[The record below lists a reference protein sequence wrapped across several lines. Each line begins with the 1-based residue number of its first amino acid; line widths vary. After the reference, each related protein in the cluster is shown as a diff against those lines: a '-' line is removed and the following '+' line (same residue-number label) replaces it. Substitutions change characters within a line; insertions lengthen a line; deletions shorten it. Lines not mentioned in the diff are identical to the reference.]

1 MTIRECTQRSLGKR
15 GVTVRALAL
24 LAATLIVTTLAPVW
38 ALAQPVP
45 VPSSAP
51 SADDAKEAKRHFTVG
66 NDLYRDGRFQ
76 DAAVEFDASYRLG
89 GRPSALRNGADC
101 RRQLNE
107 YADAYEAYQVL
118 LARHRSQLGAAER
131 AAVQKAIDELDALT
145 GLLSVSATE
154 DGAEIVVD
162 DRVLART
169 PLATK
174 LRLSIGSHRVV
185 VRKAGLVSFE
195 SADLTLISKQTVT
208 VDAKLVPEV
217 VTGHLSVR
225 EDGARDVHVF
235 VDDAD
240 KGPAPWEG
248 DVAPGPHKLQA
259 SGMRF
264 AAEPRT
270 VTVERGQRT
279 DVTLTAR
286 PVLGRLHVSVQ
297 PESAKIRIDEDKI
310 GVGSW
315 DDSRAVRNVVVERG
329 ETAQQDISLAGASES
344 ATEYVGFYWGVD
356 AISPGIVYSPDPW
369 VGLAPVQAERSSPPG
384 AGLAVRAGHNFG
396 VFSAELVGAFFWES
410 WGAKNVPF
418 GSSAGATNNYSL
430 DTFNGF
436 VGPGARATSRATS
449 LRWTC
454 GAALGIAIRSFSLD
468 RPPESYLNIPEFS
481 RTAGYVD
488 PAILLDAGILLGGS
502 PGVKLRAAFVGW
514 MDFRLKNVVVG
525 PDTSAPVSA
534 MYSAPNQSYLLTPNA
549 QIFLGVMLGAQFGH

>member
-1 MTIRECTQRSLGKR
+1 
-15 GVTVRALAL
+15 L
-24 LAATLIVTTLAPVW
+24 LAATLIVTTLAPAP

-76 DAAVEFDASYRLG
+76 DAVVEFDASYRLG

-107 YADAYEAYQVL
+107 YADAYDAYRVL
-118 LARHRSQLGAAER
+118 LDRHRSQLSAAER

-174 LRLSIGSHRVV
+174 LRLSVGSHRVV
-185 VRKAGLVSFE
+185 VRKAGFVSFE

-208 VDAKLVPEV
+208 VDAKLAPEV

-225 EDGARDVHVF
+225 EDSGREVHVF

-259 SGMRF
+259 SGTRF

-270 VTVERGQRT
+270 VTVERGQRS

-286 PVLGRLHVSVQ
+286 PVLGHLHVSVQ
-297 PESAKIRIDEDKI
+297 PESAKIRIDDDKI

-315 DDSRAVRNVVVERG
+315 DGELPPGPHRIEVTAGDTRAVRDVVIERG

-356 AISPGIVYSPDPW
+356 AISPGILYSPDPW
-369 VGLAPVQAERSSPPG
+369 VGLGPEQGRSSPPG

-396 VFSAELVGAFFWES
+396 VFSSELVGAFFWES
-410 WGAKNVPF
+410 WVAKNVPF
-418 GSSAGATNNYSL
+418 GRSAGAASDYSL

-436 VGPGARATSRATS
+436 VGPGARITSRAAS

-454 GAALGIAIRSFSLD
+454 GAALGIAIRSFNFD
-468 RPPESYLNIPEFS
+468 RPPQSQPNIPDFP

-514 MDFRLKNVVVG
+514 MDFPLKNVVVG

-534 MYSAPNQSYLLTPNA
+534 MYSAPNQSYLLTPQA
-549 QIFLGVMLGAQFGH
+549 QIFLGVMLGAQFAH